1 MKDKIFGVD
10 LMKKLIIFT
19 LISIVLYS
27 CGTTSPVN
35 DFFGIQMKPEEENNF
50 NIVSYDELEG
60 IKYQSSPSM
69 DSDVLAWAEI
79 DPESIVIKIVN
90 NSPREIPL
98 NYFADSFILI
108 TDQKEYLLN
117 KGKQQNYFNSYK
129 ILPGTN
135 DEQSFKLPSDF
146 AQDFVKRE
154 GAILNKD
161 IMGDFSKNWSQHSIL
176 KDNLKYILI
185 KLTDV
190 ILVLKRVPE
199 KI

>member
-1 MKDKIFGVD
+1 
-10 LMKKLIIFT
+10 MKKTVIFI
-19 LISIVLYS
+19 LISMFLLS
-27 CGTTSPVN
+27 CSSTNPIN
-35 DFFGIQMKPEEENNF
+35 DFFGIQMNPEEENNF
-50 NIVSYDELEG
+50 KIVSYNEIEG
-60 IKYQSSPSM
+60 IKYQSSLSM

-79 DPESIVIKIVN
+79 NPESIIIKIVN

-98 NYFADSFILI
+98 NYFADSFVLI
-108 TDQKEYLLN
+108 TDQNEYKLN
-117 KGKQQNYFNSYK
+117 KGKQQDYFSSNK
-129 ILPGTN
+129 ILPGMD
-135 DEQSFKLPSDF
+135 DEQLFKLPSDF

-161 IMGDFSKNWSQHSIL
+161 IMGDFSKNWSQYSIL

-199 KI
+199 